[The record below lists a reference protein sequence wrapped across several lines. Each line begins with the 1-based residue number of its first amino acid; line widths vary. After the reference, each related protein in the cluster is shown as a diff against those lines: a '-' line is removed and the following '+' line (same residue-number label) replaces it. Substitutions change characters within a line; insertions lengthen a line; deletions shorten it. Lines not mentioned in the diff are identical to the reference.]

1 MSMRTLLISV
11 GTSKSVASNS
21 CILSSVNRGDFAGV
35 SHPSAHASEPRFL
48 HAARD
53 SRDKLLNMT
62 SLSKEQLADGMLVR
76 IMFEQC

>member
-21 CILSSVNRGDFAGV
+21 CILNRGDFAGV

-53 SRDKLLNMT
+53 RRDKLLNMT
-62 SLSKEQLADGMLVR
+62 SLSKEQLADVGCQADSPTR
-76 IMFEQC
+76 Q